1 MPSESPAK
9 EPCFLRS
16 ERSLAFTH
24 FCERVHGKMLNQY
37 GSADMEQLELLVRVL
52 SLNPGSHVL
61 DAGCGT
67 GHTTQY
73 LSEATGAK
81 FTGLDISARSIHR
94 ALELAKATSAR
105 LTFKV
110 GTMDALEFP
119 PASFDSV
126 IAIESLY
133 FPKNLAGAICEFK
146 RVLRSG
152 GQMAL
157 FYTHITEAPGA
168 PVGPADTKLATV
180 LRACDIQFD
189 AHDLSESDHQFWRR
203 SKEAAEELRADF
215 EAEGNGDLA
224 HLDETNA
231 VLNFI
236 REGRHARYLYHA
248 QIP

>member
-1 MPSESPAK
+1 MPSESPTK

-16 ERSLAFTH
+16 ERSPAFTR

-37 GSADMEQLELLVRVL
+37 GSADMEQLELLVKVL
-52 SLNPGSHVL
+52 SLKPGSEVL
-61 DAGCGT
+61 DAGCGM
-67 GHTTQY
+67 GNTTQY
-73 LSEATGAK
+73 LSQETGAK
-81 FTGLDISARSIHR
+81 FTGLDISAPSIHR
-94 ALELAKATSAR
+94 ALELAKGSDL
-105 LTFKV
+105 LTFTV
-110 GTMDALEFP
+110 GTMDALDFP
-119 PASFDSV
+119 PSSFDAV

-133 FPKNLAGAICEFK
+133 FPKNLARAIGQFK
-146 RVLRSG
+146 TVLRSS

-168 PVGPADTKLATV
+168 AVGPADTKLATA

-189 AHDLSESDHQFWRR
+189 TYDLRESDHQFWRR
-203 SKEAAEELRADF
+203 SKEAAEELRSDF